1 MSEKQGMVIF
11 GAGGSGKSRLA
22 KEVAAKRGGLVR
34 VTNWKQICSRFGLA
48 EILEGAPA
56 TVIVEE
62 LPIKMTAV
70 DVAFGKTLISGDRL
84 LVRGRFQEPVVVDPP
99 FFIFTSLSKP
109 PFLTKTPYS
118 RLDFVVLPER
128 VQ

>member
-11 GAGGSGKSRLA
+11 GAGGSGKSHMAR
-22 KEVAAKRGGLVR
+22 EVAAKRGGLVR
-34 VTNWKQICSRFGLA
+34 VTSWERISSQFGLA
-48 EILEGAPA
+48 EVLEGAPA

-62 LPIKMTAV
+62 LPVKMTEV
-70 DVAFGKTLISGDRL
+70 DVAFMKTLVSGDRL
-84 LVRGRFQEPVVVDPP
+84 LVRGMFQEPVAVDPP
-99 FFIFTSLSKP
+99 FFIFTSLSQQ

>member
-1 MSEKQGMVIF
+1 MSEKQGLVIF
-11 GAGGSGKSRLA
+11 GAGGSGRSRLA
-22 KEVAAKRGGLVR
+22 KEVASSRGGLVM
-34 VTNWKQICSRFGLA
+34 VTNWKHISRFGLA

-56 TVIVEE
+56 TVIIED

-70 DVAFGKTLISGDRL
+70 DVAFMKTLISGDRL

-118 RLDFVVLPER
+118 RLDLVVLPER